1 MLYHYVYSRML
12 HIILYMQPTYYVSH
26 LIGHEGP
33 GSLLSYLKARG
44 WCRNLGA
51 GQRGGAKG
59 FSFFSIS
66 MDMTVAGEGGH

>member
-1 MLYHYVYSRML
+1 
-12 HIILYMQPTYYVSH
+12 MQPTHYVSH

-51 GQRGGAKG
+51 GQRSGAKG

-66 MDMTVAGEGGH
+66 MDMTVAGEGVWGIKW